1 MDVALEMAKGY
12 LDNDLTWNLHDLL
25 AHRNDWWVPGK
36 LVELRGRLEHYWRVR
51 ESTLWSSPGLANVKL
66 DHTVL
71 KLP

>member
-51 ESTLWSSPGLANVKL
+51 RSTCWCSRGL
-66 DHTVL
+66 
-71 KLP
+71 